1 MDIPIKT
8 PAESEHEKI
17 QSTLNNH
24 QKISQNI
31 LRPTNAIPQNQTP
44 QPQPV
49 VFIVSGN
56 NSDAKKISEL
66 EKKLSSKDKELSDK
80 DKEIS
85 ELKKQL
91 STEKNSV
98 EVESLKGGKVESV
111 EEVEKISE
119 TEKKSL
125 TDDEVTNFTAQLW
138 KNNPVPKDEPEP
150 TKDVVKNSYT
160 VGKFQVIAARVRGK
174 KHKHE
179 GTNCDDWFETEEVE
193 GMIFS
198 AVSDGAGSK
207 KFSRIGS
214 RISCQTAI
222 KFLETELPKILKQ
235 NPDFKKNL
243 GSDTASK
250 NFSNAAGNLAN
261 ILHQSILKAREAVV
275 EKFEE
280 VKNLPE
286 YKKVVGRVLELGD
299 FAATFILSAIIPV
312 ADDKTLVMAC
322 QVGDGMI
329 IAFDADKNFL
339 KLCDADSGT
348 FAGETD
354 FLTNTRRI
362 ENLQKKT
369 QVSLRNF
376 DLILSMTDGV
386 ADDYE
391 GNEQKLFDDLLANK
405 ILSNESPA
413 DKLAKW
419 LETYT
424 VRGSF
429 DDRTL
434 VVIQKCGAKNG

>member
-1 MDIPIKT
+1 MEVTIHSSREEIYQQLGNSKILRQTNFVKLSD
-8 PAESEHEKI
+8 AENK
-17 QSTLNNH
+17 
-24 QKISQNI
+24 KISVPEKN
-31 LRPTNAIPQNQTP
+31 LPEVTN
-44 QPQPV
+44 
-49 VFIVSGN
+49 
-56 NSDAKKISEL
+56 KKISE
-66 EKKLSSKDKELSDK
+66 
-80 DKEIS
+80 
-85 ELKKQL
+85 
-91 STEKNSV
+91 V
-98 EVESLKGGKVESV
+98 E
-111 EEVEKISE
+111 EKISAE
-119 TEKKSL
+119 RKISEVEEKISAEKKISEVGEKISVPEKKSL

-150 TKDVVKNSYT
+150 TRDVVKNSYT

-174 KHKHE
+174 KHRHE

-207 KFSRIGS
+207 KFSRIGA

-222 KFLETELPKILKQ
+222 KFLETELPKLLKQ

-261 ILHQSILKAREAVV
+261 ILHQSILKARQAVV

-286 YKKVVGRVLELGD
+286 YKKVVGRILELGD
-299 FAATFILSAIIPV
+299 FAATFILSTIIPV
-312 ADDKTLVMAC
+312 ANDKTLVMAC

-329 IAFDADKNFL
+329 AAFDADKNFL

-354 FLTNTRRI
+354 FLTNTSRI

-391 GNEQKLFDDLLANK
+391 GNEKKLFDDLVANK
-405 ILSNESPA
+405 ILSSDSPA
-413 DKLAKW
+413 DKLANW

-434 VVIQKCGAKNG
+434 VVIRKCGTKNG